1 MTFAPHTIDPEL
13 DLELV
18 RETDV
23 APELVWRAW
32 TEPELLK
39 QWFTPKP
46 WETPV
51 VEVDL
56 RPGGK
61 FHTVM
66 RGPDGEENDNTGCFL
81 EVIPNERLVWTAAL
95 GRGSDRSPDRCCSP
109 RSSSSSARRPAA
121 RSTAPSPCTTTRPC
135 RKEHDEMGFQDG
147 WGAVFDQLVE
157 LMKSGRLS
165 QSHRPVMRASVSS
178 WA

>member
-1 MTFAPHTIDPEL
+1 MTFTPHALDPEL
-13 DLELV
+13 DLELT

-32 TEPELLK
+32 TEPELLV

-51 VEVDL
+51 AEVDL

-61 FHTVM
+61 FRTVM
-66 RGPDGEENDNTGCFL
+66 RGPDGEENDNQGCYL
-81 EVIPNERLVWTAAL
+81 EVVPNERLVWTAAL
-95 GRGSDRSPDRCCSP
+95 APGFRPQPGPLPFTAIIELERTPSGGTKYRAIAMHQDPEGR
-109 RSSSSSARRPAA
+109 
-121 RSTAPSPCTTTRPC
+121 
-135 RKEHDEMGFQDG
+135 KVHDEMGFHDG

-157 LMKSGRLS
+157 LMQTGG
-165 QSHRPVMRASVSS
+165 
-178 WA
+178 

>member
-1 MTFAPHTIDPEL
+1 MTFTPHAIDPEL

-32 TEPELLK
+32 TEPELLV
-39 QWFTPKP
+39 QWFSPKP

-56 RPGGK
+56 RPGGR
-61 FHTVM
+61 FRTVM
-66 RGPDGEENDNTGCFL
+66 RGPDGTENDNSGCIL
-81 EVIPNERLVWTAAL
+81 DVLPNERLVWTGAL
-95 GRGSDRSPDRCCSP
+95 GPGF
-109 RSSSSSARRPAA
+109 RPQPGPLPF
-121 RSTAPSPCTTTRPC
+121 TAIIELEPTASGGTRYRAIAMHQDPEG
-135 RKEHDEMGFQDG
+135 RKSHDDMGFQEG

-157 LMKSGRLS
+157 LMRTQG
-165 QSHRPVMRASVSS
+165 
-178 WA
+178 

>member
-1 MTFAPHTIDPEL
+1 MTFAPHALDPEL

-32 TEPELLK
+32 TEPALLT

-56 RPGGK
+56 RPGGA
-61 FHTVM
+61 FRTVM
-66 RGPDGEENDNTGCFL
+66 RGPAGEENDNVGCFL
-81 EVIPNERLVWTAAL
+81 EVIPDERLVWTGAL
-95 GRGSDRSPDRCCSP
+95 GPGFRPQTGPMLFTAIIELERT
-109 RSSSSSARRPAA
+109 SSGGTRYRAVAMHLDPAM
-121 RSTAPSPCTTTRPC
+121 
-135 RKEHDEMGFQDG
+135 RKEHDSMGFSDG
-147 WGAVFDQLVE
+147 WGAAFDQLVE
-157 LMKSGRLS
+157 LMG
-165 QSHRPVMRASVSS
+165 SS
-178 WA
+178 

>member
-1 MTFAPHTIDPEL
+1 MTFTPHTLDPEL

-23 APELVWRAW
+23 APDLVWRAW
-32 TEPELLK
+32 TEPELLT

-66 RGPDGEENDNTGCFL
+66 RGPGGEENDNTGCFL
-81 EVIPNERLVWTAAL
+81 EVKPNERLVWTGAL
-95 GRGSDRSPDRCCSP
+95 GPGFRPQTGPLLFTAIIELERT
-109 RSSSSSARRPAA
+109 SSGGTRYRAVAMHLDPAM
-121 RSTAPSPCTTTRPC
+121 
-135 RKEHDEMGFQDG
+135 RKEHDEMGFHDG
-147 WGAVFDQLVE
+147 WGAVFDQLVA
-157 LMKSGRLS
+157 LMSNG
-165 QSHRPVMRASVSS
+165 
-178 WA
+178 

>member
-1 MTFAPHTIDPEL
+1 MTFAPHTIDPDL

-18 RETDV
+18 RETEV
-23 APELVWRAW
+23 APELVWHAW

-81 EVIPNERLVWTAAL
+81 EVDARTSAWCGPELSGPDSGRRPDRSLFTAIIELERTASGGTQLPRRSPCISTPAHAQGARRDGLQRRL
-95 GRGSDRSPDRCCSP
+95 GRRCSI
-109 RSSSSSARRPAA
+109 SSSSS
-121 RSTAPSPCTTTRPC
+121 
-135 RKEHDEMGFQDG
+135 
-147 WGAVFDQLVE
+147 
-157 LMKSGRLS
+157 
-165 QSHRPVMRASVSS
+165 
-178 WA
+178 

>member
-1 MTFAPHTIDPEL
+1 MTFTPHVLDPEL

-32 TEPELLK
+32 TEPELLT

-61 FHTVM
+61 FRTVM

-81 EVIPNERLVWTAAL
+81 EVIPNERLVWTGAL
-95 GRGSDRSPDRCCSP
+95 GPGF
-109 RSSSSSARRPAA
+109 RPQTGPLLF
-121 RSTAPSPCTTTRPC
+121 TAIIELERTPSGGTKYRAIAMHLDPAM
-135 RKEHDEMGFQDG
+135 RKEHDTMGFHEG

-157 LMKSGRLS
+157 LMQSG
-165 QSHRPVMRASVSS
+165 A
-178 WA
+178 

>member
-1 MTFAPHTIDPEL
+1 MTFTPHALDAEL

-32 TEPELLK
+32 TEPELLV

-51 VEVDL
+51 AEVDL

-61 FHTVM
+61 FRTVM
-66 RGPDGEENDNTGCFL
+66 RGPDGEENDNQGCFL
-81 EVIPNERLVWTAAL
+81 EVVPNQRLVWTAAL
-95 GRGSDRSPDRCCSP
+95 APGFRPQPGPLPFTAIIELERTAAGGTKYRAIAMHQDPEGRK
-109 RSSSSSARRPAA
+109 
-121 RSTAPSPCTTTRPC
+121 T
-135 RKEHDEMGFQDG
+135 HDEMGFQEG

-157 LMKSGRLS
+157 LM
-165 QSHRPVMRASVSS
+165 RAGG
-178 WA
+178 

>member
-1 MTFAPHTIDPEL
+1 MTFTPHALDPEL

-32 TEPELLK
+32 TEPELLV

-51 VEVDL
+51 AEVDL
-56 RPGGK
+56 RPGGR
-61 FHTVM
+61 FRTVM

-81 EVIPNERLVWTAAL
+81 EVVPNERLVWTAAL
-95 GRGSDRSPDRCCSP
+95 GPGFRPQPGPLPFTAIIELERTPTGGTKYRAIAMHQDPDG
-109 RSSSSSARRPAA
+109 
-121 RSTAPSPCTTTRPC
+121 
-135 RKEHDEMGFQDG
+135 RKTHDEMGFQEG

-157 LMKSGRLS
+157 LMRN
-165 QSHRPVMRASVSS
+165 A
-178 WA
+178 